1 MIDRIGR
8 SLYIPAIIILA
19 VTGIVFFGIAP
30 LDIVDNDQSDS
41 ISDNPTA
48 TAEELEQPE
57 SIPVLSTSEGDLD
70 NPADLSERSTE
81 DEVTDSET
89 KQAQEEITINSAERT
104 IEDVELAHG
113 ESTTVIVDVELSTQG
128 APAIFEAFDPAFAD
142 VEIVS
147 NDPSP
152 VISEVTEANDE
163 LFSLWD
169 GTETAII
176 EYEVTIP
183 EDAEGGDIF
192 TVTGEAETGDETVPI
207 EGDNQIEVVGAHFEV
222 DIVETNSPINE
233 GETLEVT
240 ADIENTGKLEGT
252 QDIELDIEE
261 LGTDSETVTLAGNES
276 TSVTLSVGTEAG
288 DAGEYTATVSSD
300 DDSDSRTVE
309 VTVRE
314 VPDPAFFDVEIVDTN
329 DPVEE
334 GEMLEVTA
342 DIENTGEERAQQEI
356 TLAFE
361 DEIVDTTS
369 ITLSEGE
376 SETVVLSYQ
385 TEESDAGER
394 SVTVASADES
404 DSVTVT
410 ITELDVE
417 PVYWQ
422 VDFGEG
428 EEPPIPPQYWP
439 DDGFWGLGNSEDGVT
454 QNPSGFRMKTDGQL
468 GDVNVIDN
476 EFKFDDEDN
485 PTEVTIEFEVADDG
499 DARDLH
505 LAAFTLPGPFD
516 LDEID
521 QQELFEATS
530 ETFEGGDTGEL
541 TISIPQEDD
550 K

>member
-57 SIPVLSTSEGDLD
+57 SSPVLSASEEDLN
-70 NPADLSERSTE
+70 NPADLSESSTD
-81 DEVTDSET
+81 DEVTVSQT
-89 KQAQEEITINSAERT
+89 NITINSAERT

-147 NDPSP
+147 NDPFP
-152 VISEVTEANDE
+152 VISEVTEAKDE

-183 EDAEGGDIF
+183 ETAEGGDVF
-192 TVTGEAETGDETVPI
+192 TITGEAETGDETVPI
-207 EGDNQIEVVGAHFEV
+207 EGDSQIEVVGAHFEV
-222 DIVETNSPINE
+222 DIVETNSPITE
-233 GETLEVT
+233 GGTLEVT

-252 QDIELDIEE
+252 QDTELDIEE

-309 VTVRE
+309 VTVQE
-314 VPDPAFFDVEIVDTN
+314 VADPAFFDVEIVDTN

-342 DIENTGEERAQQEI
+342 DIENTGEEEAQQEI

-361 DEIVDTTS
+361 DEIVDTAS

-394 SVTVASADES
+394 SVTVASADDS

-428 EEPPIPPQYWP
+428 EDPPIPPQYWP

-454 QNPSGFRMKTDGQL
+454 QNPSGFRMLTDGQL

-485 PTEVTIEFEVADDG
+485 PTKVTIEFEVADDG
-499 DARDLH
+499 ETRDLH
-505 LAAFTLPGPFD
+505 LASFTLPGPFD
-516 LDEID
+516 EDEID